1 MKITNVKIYNLS
13 FGYSH
18 EIKTIYKKGLIK
30 IDYDFYGDKLEI
42 DTATLE
48 HLEPHS
54 KGGKT
59 TESNLVLAT
68 KRMNQARGNKPLIEF
83 YNPEAAE
90 RYYSYF
96 KGVVIN
102 KFNGDRYIKLI
113 KKTVERLLREGRK

>member
-1 MKITNVKIYNLS
+1 M
-13 FGYSH
+13 
-18 EIKTIYKKGLIK
+18 
-30 IDYDFYGDKLEI
+30 EI